1 MNMHKSILSVVLTFS
16 LSFSLFAQ
24 QNQPENKQAELSLD
38 KGTIENQFEYLMTK
52 STNYKEYKVIKVNWM
67 NKFRGNVNDTLEAVH
82 NQINGFKK
90 ASVKQNKEIQTLKT
104 ELDNVKNNLNET
116 QQAKDSMMFFGMQ
129 MSKGSY
135 NTVMWFLIIVA
146 LALAGVCFM
155 LFKRSNVVTV
165 ETKNRLDE
173 IQEEFDTHR
182 KNALLR
188 EQKLARRLQD
198 EVIKNKNLGL

>member
-1 MNMHKSILSVVLTFS
+1 MHKSILSVVLTFS

>member
-1 MNMHKSILSVVLTFS
+1 MRKSILSVVLTFS
-16 LSFSLFAQ
+16 LSFSLLAQ
-24 QNQPENKQAELSLD
+24 QNQQENKQAELSLGN
-38 KGTIENQFEYLMTK
+38 GTIGNQFEYLMTK

-67 NKFRGNVNDTLEAVH
+67 NKFRGNVTDTLTAVH
-82 NQINGFKK
+82 EQINDLKK
-90 ASVKQNKEIQTLKT
+90 ESAKQNKEIQTLKS
-104 ELDNVKNNLNET
+104 ELEDVRNNLNET
-116 QQAKDSMMFFGMQ
+116 QEAKDSMMFFGMQ
-129 MSKGSY
+129 MSKTSY
-135 NTVMWFLIIVA
+135 NTLMWFLIIGA

-165 ETKNRLDE
+165 ETKTRLDE

-182 KNALLR
+182 KNALVR

>member
-1 MNMHKSILSVVLTFS
+1 
-16 LSFSLFAQ
+16 LFAQ